1 MIDSLYRKS
10 RSFVSLLAHIKV
22 VKTLAFD
29 RLSIEVEIFTVTK
42 DKMYDYD
49 YLPLNDTGSEK

>member
-49 YLPLNDTGSEK
+49 YLYGSSVI